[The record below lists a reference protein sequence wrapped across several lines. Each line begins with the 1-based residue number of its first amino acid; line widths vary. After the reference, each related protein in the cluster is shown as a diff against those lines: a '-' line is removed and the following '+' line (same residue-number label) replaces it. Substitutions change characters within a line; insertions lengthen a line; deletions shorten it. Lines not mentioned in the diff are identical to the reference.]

1 MARKLTINERDI
13 LVDRAYNEIRTE
25 SISVL
30 ESEMQNNPHYLDILA
45 CRKAISDKQSE
56 IEDIEEKIKK
66 LHKALN
72 EDLNNDNFKYSNE
85 YDYHYNGNFK
95 WQDKGL
101 KDKIRT
107 EVVLA
112 NLGDAV
118 DFEKLIASL
127 KDKFG
132 VAE

>member
-1 MARKLTINERDI
+1 
-13 LVDRAYNEIRTE
+13 
-25 SISVL
+25 
-30 ESEMQNNPHYLDILA
+30 
-45 CRKAISDKQSE
+45 
-56 IEDIEEKIKK
+56 
-66 LHKALN
+66 
-72 EDLNNDNFKYSNE
+72 LNNDNFEYTNE
-85 YDYHYNGNFK
+85 YNYHYNGNFK
-95 WQDKGL
+95 WDDKGL
-101 KDKIRT
+101 RDKIRT

>member
-1 MARKLTINERDI
+1 MITSNTLTSMTIITMVTSNGK
-13 LVDRAYNEIRTE
+13 TK
-25 SISVL
+25 VL
-30 ESEMQNNPHYLDILA
+30 E
-45 CRKAISDKQSE
+45 
-56 IEDIEEKIKK
+56 
-66 LHKALN
+66 
-72 EDLNNDNFKYSNE
+72 
-85 YDYHYNGNFK
+85 
-95 WQDKGL
+95 
-101 KDKIRT
+101 DKIRT

>member
-30 ESEMQNNPHYLDILA
+30 ESEMQNNPKFLDIHA
-45 CRKAISDKQSE
+45 CKQAIKDKQSE

-66 LHKALN
+66 LQKALN
-72 EDLNNDNFKYSNE
+72 EDFSNDNFEYRNE
-85 YDYHYNGNFK
+85 YDYHYNGKFK
-95 WQDKGL
+95 WHDKGL
-101 KDKIRT
+101 RDKIRT

-112 NLGDAV
+112 NLGDSV

>member
-25 SISVL
+25 SISKL
-30 ESEMQNNPHYLDILA
+30 ESEMQTNPIYLEIVA
-45 CRKAISDKQSE
+45 CKESIKASNAE
-56 IEDIEEKIKK
+56 IDTLEAKIKELRK
-66 LHKALN
+66 TFN
-72 EDLNNDNFKYSNE
+72 EDLNNDNFEYTNE
-85 YDYHYNGNFK
+85 YDYHYNGKFK
-95 WQDKGL
+95 WSDKGL
-101 KDKIRT
+101 RNKIET

-112 NLGDAV
+112 NLGDSV

-127 KDKFG
+127 KDQFG

>member
-25 SISVL
+25 SISKL
-30 ESEMQNNPHYLDILA
+30 ESEMQNNPKFLDIQA
-45 CRKAISDKQSE
+45 CRQAIKDKQSE
-56 IEDIEEKIKK
+56 IEDIEKKIKK
-66 LHKALN
+66 LHKAFN
-72 EDLNNDNFKYSNE
+72 KDLNNDNFEYRNE
-85 YDYHYNGNFK
+85 YDYHYNGRFK
-95 WQDKGL
+95 WDDKGL
-101 KDKIRT
+101 RNKIRT

-118 DFEKLIASL
+118 DFENLIASL

-132 VAE
+132 VTE

>member
-25 SISVL
+25 SISKL
-30 ESEMQNNPHYLDILA
+30 ESEMQNNPKFLDIQA
-45 CRKAISDKQSE
+45 CKQAIKDKHSE

-66 LHKALN
+66 LHKAFN
-72 EDLNNDNFKYSNE
+72 KDLNNDNFEFKNQ

-95 WQDKGL
+95 WDDKGL
-101 KDKIRT
+101 RSKIET

-112 NLGDAV
+112 NLGDSV